1 MKLGGHFFSSS
12 LFFLNKSQTIL
23 KTFWHQFYDSMQ
35 TSSYDKTNTN
45 LSEKLVIQQTR
56 VCSCAGDYQLR
67 PEKFGCFQEFIIVN
81 ITCLWLKVMDTT
93 NCQTSIVSL
102 NTSKTQ
108 FAINDRYNKLLDK
121 YCFSTHTKHSVS
133 QTTNLQLIQCQ
144 SHFVQGW
151 LYFQPKSSISRVSRP
166 ISELFICIFNYRVTV
181 LGFDSVPPQTCRR
194 KAGYNKTQL
203 SNTAIVHLLK
213 PC

>member
-35 TSSYDKTNTN
+35 TSNYDKTNTN

-108 FAINDRYNKLLDK
+108 LAINDRYNKLRQVLFLYTHQTLSFTNHK
-121 YCFSTHTKHSVS
+121 LAVNLVTITFCSRLVIFSAKEFNKQGIQAFIRTFHLHFQLQSYCS
-133 QTTNLQLIQCQ
+133 
-144 SHFVQGW
+144 W
-151 LYFQPKSSISRVSRP
+151 L
-166 ISELFICIFNYRVTV
+166 
-181 LGFDSVPPQTCRR
+181 
-194 KAGYNKTQL
+194 
-203 SNTAIVHLLK
+203 
-213 PC
+213 